1 MWALAFIVVVL
12 RLVVRY
18 RTTSRLYWDDFFAI
32 LGMLWLTVMVIM
44 NNLSRDG
51 IYVQMDM
58 ATLGYPS
65 NPKFLVQDKMTAR
78 MLISNE
84 ILGQKKMQFAF
95 MVAFWNCL
103 WSAKASLLMFYRRL
117 FAGVDGYMRWWWVVV
132 ASCIVT
138 WMISLLTDFMVC
150 LPLRR
155 RFSMDSADICS
166 TRPAINAIYVATA
179 LDVATDIMVAV
190 LPISLLIGLRM
201 NLQKKIAI
209 GAIFALGVV
218 VIFFSAFR
226 MVKVLDSIKVGN
238 PKGLLSLALWSM
250 LEAAVG
256 MFSLPPTKHD
266 LYLTNHSCHRRLPP
280 HPQIPHLPTKRPVRL
295 HWQKV
300 NRRHIRCSRPFRA
313 VI

>member
-1 MWALAFIVVVL
+1 MWALGFVVVAL

-32 LGMLWLTVMVIM
+32 LGVLWLTVMVIM
-44 NNLSRDG
+44 NHLARDG

-58 ATLGYPS
+58 ATLGRPS
-65 NPKFLVQDKMTAR
+65 NQKFLVQDKITAG
-78 MLISNE
+78 MLISNAVLE
-84 ILGQKKMQFAF
+84 QKKMQFAF

-132 ASCIVT
+132 VSCIVT

-155 RFSMDSADICS
+155 RFSLEKADRCS
-166 TRPAINAIYVATA
+166 TQPAINAIYVATS
-179 LDVATDIMVAV
+179 LDIATDIMVAV
-190 LPISLLIGLRM
+190 LPISLLVGLRM
-201 NLQKKIAI
+201 NLKKKVAI

-226 MVKVLDSIKVGN
+226 MVKVLDSIKMES

-256 MFSLPPTKHD
+256 MYFLSPAKHD
-266 LYLTNHSCHRRLPP
+266 L
-280 HPQIPHLPTKRPVRL
+280 HLKMAS
-295 HWQKV
+295 
-300 NRRHIRCSRPFRA
+300 I
-313 VI
+313 